1 MFVINPQSPVPVYR
15 QIVDQVRDIVRAGG
29 LKPGDQL
36 PTLRDLAQ
44 RLGINPLTISKAYDI
59 LADEGLLVKEH
70 GRGVFITE
78 AASAS
83 AQKSGELEQRLELQN
98 LLRRMLA
105 SGIPPSRL
113 YRLFAEEMEKLQ

>member
-1 MFVINPQSPVPVYR
+1 VFVINPQSPVPVYR

-29 LKPGDQL
+29 LQPGDQL

-59 LADEGLLVKEH
+59 LADEGLVVKEH
-70 GRGVFITE
+70 GRGVFIAE
-78 AASAS
+78 AASGA
-83 AQKSGELEQRLELQN
+83 AQKSGELEQRLELQS